1 MNAMPL
7 EIGLSIVDPRRLA
20 ALAGHVANAAN
31 SVNTAPT
38 RVALLDFLG
47 DPELGELL
55 PADARLSH
63 LYFGS
68 EYCEHLFPDD
78 AALTAAVR
86 LAERC
91 SLRLVLATP
100 IACDAVVAR
109 LAEAAPLLP
118 AGSEVVV
125 NDWGMA
131 AWLRAHAPQLT
142 PVAGRQLSKMIKDP
156 RLPGAQWMKVYPS
169 NYAAAGHAA
178 LLGRLG
184 IARVELDVPPF
195 ATPEVFAVDG
205 LGVTVWA
212 PYAYIAK
219 GRICKVGSLR
229 QPLAEKFAPGRPCR
243 HECLGLLEAEPEGGA
258 PRGAGLR
265 TYSRGTTMFYRHD
278 AAMRAVVRAAVDRRL
293 VSRLVLSEV

>member
-1 MNAMPL
+1 MTAL

-20 ALAGHVANAAN
+20 ALAAHMENA
-31 SVNTAPT
+31 APT
-38 RVALLDFLG
+38 REALLGFLD
-47 DPELGELL
+47 DPELAELL
-55 PADARLSH
+55 PADLRLSH

-78 AALTAAVR
+78 AALAAAVR
-86 LAERC
+86 LAERLG
-91 SLRLVLATP
+91 LRLTLATP
-100 IACDAVVAR
+100 IACDALVAR
-109 LAEAAPLLP
+109 LAEAAPQLP

-125 NDWGMA
+125 NDWGVA
-131 AWLRAHAPQLT
+131 AWLRANAPQLVA
-142 PVAGRQLSKMIKDP
+142 VAGRQLSKMIKDP
-156 RLPGAQWMKVYPS
+156 RLPGAKWMKVYPS
-169 NYAAAGHAA
+169 NYEAAGHAA

-184 IARVELDVPPF
+184 IARIELDVPPF
-195 ATPEVFAVDG
+195 ATPQAFAVDG

-229 QPLAEKFAPGRPCR
+229 QPLAEKFAPGRPCHR
-243 HECLGLLEAEPEGGA
+243 ECLGLLEAEPENHA

-278 AAMRAVVRAAVDRRL
+278 AAMRATVQEAVARRF
-293 VSRLVLSEV
+293 VSRLVLSEI